1 MEEKNDDLSVK
12 EVSMISADTKMK
24 LALEALDS
32 IRYELL
38 MRMPYLEMALFY
50 MSFKEVGD
58 LDLPKELKV
67 LLSTGA
73 LDPFGTDG
81 RYLYFGIDS
90 VLDLFYRDDKA
101 LAKKLLHTL
110 VHCLFHHNVIR
121 REVEKDLWD
130 LAADISAE
138 CILEELGV
146 PSDYSGLLRQLES
159 AIPFL
164 SVGNLYSWLSLC
176 KMANDEGDLY
186 HSFLDASIQL
196 DNHMYWYSND
206 GDGSDSSNSNGGG
219 DSIDFGVGAA
229 YSSSNSTA
237 DKWKEIAEN
246 TLIDM
251 QASGLLKGDVSGFFS
266 EYLKKVTRDEYDY
279 TEFLK
284 KFGTITE
291 AMKVNPDEF
300 DYVYYSYGMDLY
312 ENMPLVEPLEY
323 QEKHQVSD
331 FVIVLD
337 TSGSISNELLRRYLT
352 KTYSVLK
359 EAESFTHRINVHII
373 QCDADVTMDKK
384 ITSQEELDAYLQSDF
399 KVVGRGGTDFRP
411 VFKYVDEM
419 LKKGEFS
426 KLEGLLY
433 FTDGYGDFPKCPP
446 KYKTAFVFCDNTNV
460 EIPSWAMKVVW
471 KD

>member
-1 MEEKNDDLSVK
+1 MEEKNKGDLPVEEIST
-12 EVSMISADTKMK
+12 VSTDTKTK
-24 LALEALDS
+24 LALEALDT

-38 MRMPYLEMALFY
+38 MRMPYLEMALFC
-50 MSFKEVGD
+50 MPFKEVEE
-58 LDLPKELKV
+58 LPKELAA
-67 LLSTGA
+67 LLPDAA

-81 RYLYFGIDS
+81 QYLYFSADS
-90 VLDLFYRDDKA
+90 VLDLFYKDDKA

-130 LAADISAE
+130 LAADVSAE
-138 CILEELGV
+138 GILEELGIS
-146 PSDYSGLLRQLES
+146 SDYSTLLRQLENTV
-159 AIPFL
+159 PFL
-164 SVGNLYSWLSLC
+164 SLDNLYSWLSLY
-176 KMANDEGDLY
+176 KMANDRGDLY
-186 HSFLDASIQL
+186 HSFLDARIQL
-196 DNHMYWYSND
+196 DNHVYWYSNNGSGSSF
-206 GDGSDSSNSNGGG
+206 GDGNASNFDDSNAGNSDSM
-219 DSIDFGVGAA
+219 AE
-229 YSSSNSTA
+229 
-237 DKWKEIAEN
+237 KWKEIAEN
-246 TLIDM
+246 TLMDM
-251 QASGLLKGDVSGFFS
+251 QAAGILSKGDSSGFFS
-266 EYLKKVTRDEYDY
+266 QYLKKVTRDEYDY

-331 FVIVLD
+331 FVIALD
-337 TSGSISNELLRRYLT
+337 TSGSISNELLHRYLT

-373 QCDADVTMDKK
+373 QCDASITMDKK

-411 VFKYVDEM
+411 VFEYVDKM
-419 LKKGEFS
+419 IKDGEFS

-446 KYKTAFVFCDNTNV
+446 KYKTAFVFCEETDV
-460 EIPSWAMKVVW
+460 IVPPWAMKVVW

>member
-1 MEEKNDDLSVK
+1 MEEKNKGDLPVEEIST
-12 EVSMISADTKMK
+12 VSTDTKTK
-24 LALEALDS
+24 LALEALDT

-38 MRMPYLEMALFY
+38 MRMPYLEMVLFC
-50 MSFKEVGD
+50 MPFKEVEE
-58 LDLPKELKV
+58 LPKELAA
-67 LLSTGA
+67 LLPDVA

-81 RYLYFGIDS
+81 QYLYFSADS
-90 VLDLFYRDDKA
+90 VLDLFYKDDKA
-101 LAKKLLHTL
+101 LSKKLLHTL

-130 LAADISAE
+130 LAADVSAE
-138 CILEELGV
+138 GILEELGI
-146 PSDYSGLLRQLES
+146 SSNYSALLRQLENTV
-159 AIPFL
+159 PFL
-164 SVGNLYSWLSLC
+164 SLDNLYSWLSLC
-176 KMANDEGDLY
+176 KMANDKGDLY
-186 HSFLDASIQL
+186 HSFLDARIQL
-196 DNHMYWYSND
+196 DNHVYWYSSG
-206 GDGSDSSNSNGGG
+206 GDTGGDTSGDTSGDAACGDARNSDSM
-219 DSIDFGVGAA
+219 
-229 YSSSNSTA
+229 TE
-237 DKWKEIAEN
+237 KWKEIAEN

-251 QASGLLKGDVSGFFS
+251 QASGVLSKGDSSGFFS
-266 EYLKKVTRDEYDY
+266 QYLKKVTRDEYDY

-291 AMKVNPDEF
+291 TMKVNPDEF

-323 QEKHQVSD
+323 QEKYQVSD
-331 FVIVLD
+331 FVIALD
-337 TSGSISNELLRRYLT
+337 TSGSISNELLRKYLT

-373 QCDADVTMDKK
+373 QCDAFITMDKK

-411 VFKYVDEM
+411 VFEYVDKM
-419 LKKGEFS
+419 IKDGEFS

-446 KYKTAFVFCDNTNV
+446 KYKTAFVFCEDTDV
-460 EIPSWAMKVVW
+460 KVPSWAMKVVW